1 MKAMKVLCVTAAL
14 CAASNA
20 AFADNGESDTRV
32 REALSESRIMGQAQP
47 AERSTQV
54 YVESGMSVAA
64 GRVQH
69 ALSEEGS
76 RGHARK
82 WAIEDKNHETDFVND
97 AGKSVPATR
106 IEHALSES
114 A

>member
-1 MKAMKVLCVTAAL
+1 
-14 CAASNA
+14 
-20 AFADNGESDTRV
+20 
-32 REALSESRIMGQAQP
+32 
-47 AERSTQV
+47 
-54 YVESGMSVAA
+54 MSVAA

-76 RGHARK
+76 REHARK
-82 WAIEDKNHETDFVND
+82 WAIEDKNHATDFVND

>member
-1 MKAMKVLCVTAAL
+1 MTAAL
-14 CAASNA
+14 CAVSNA
-20 AFADNGESDTRV
+20 AFADNGESDIRV

-76 RGHARK
+76 REHARK
-82 WAIEDKNHETDFVND
+82 WAIEDKNHATDFVND